1 MTTLIN
7 KVLKNKERHICTK
20 FRSKQ
25 VFAYIKSA
33 FEFSLVPHLDVDPLV
48 QAQPDQIKGFLDR
61 GRSSLQD
68 VFKM

>member
-1 MTTLIN
+1 M
-7 KVLKNKERHICTK
+7 K